1 MKKFIIILLG
11 IIVYCS
17 CQDDN
22 NSNRV
27 KPEVS
32 FLIFQDPRDS
42 KTYKCI
48 TIGGQTWMAENLKY
62 RSPRGSMDGCYTY
75 GEENMRAQDIVINQ
89 ELWADSIR
97 AGITRGEFEG
107 TVGTMKLADIL
118 ILWLNYFKPDSYINQ
133 VENSYGATF
142 PDAVISLRRIYNNL
156 YPQALMEV
164 SKQFFEKAESTNGHY
179 SSKYGFLYTYEGAL
193 QAVPDGWRLPTDDDW
208 KKLEETLGMSVSEI
222 NMLDEWRG
230 SYEGD
235 LLKEGEQGIGFNAGY
250 AGARVYGSH
259 MYGGNFYNKDVNAY
273 FWSATRKVE
282 SDTVDLGITRILFLK
297 EDRIMRSSSKLSAAY
312 SVRCIKE

>member
-32 FLIFQDPRDS
+32 FSDFQDSRDS

-118 ILWLNYFKPDSYINQ
+118 VLWLDYFQPDSYINQ

-179 SSKYGFLYTYEGAL
+179 
-193 QAVPDGWRLPTDDDW
+193 
-208 KKLEETLGMSVSEI
+208 
-222 NMLDEWRG
+222 
-230 SYEGD
+230 
-235 LLKEGEQGIGFNAGY
+235 
-250 AGARVYGSH
+250 
-259 MYGGNFYNKDVNAY
+259 
-273 FWSATRKVE
+273 
-282 SDTVDLGITRILFLK
+282 
-297 EDRIMRSSSKLSAAY
+297 
-312 SVRCIKE
+312 

>member
-1 MKKFIIILLG
+1 MKKVIIILLG

-32 FLIFQDPRDS
+32 FSDFQDPRDS

-97 AGITRGEFEG
+97 AGITRG
-107 TVGTMKLADIL
+107 
-118 ILWLNYFKPDSYINQ
+118 N
-133 VENSYGATF
+133 
-142 PDAVISLRRIYNNL
+142 LR
-156 YPQALMEV
+156 V
-164 SKQFFEKAESTNGHY
+164 
-179 SSKYGFLYTYEGAL
+179 
-193 QAVPDGWRLPTDDDW
+193 
-208 KKLEETLGMSVSEI
+208 
-222 NMLDEWRG
+222 
-230 SYEGD
+230 
-235 LLKEGEQGIGFNAGY
+235 
-250 AGARVYGSH
+250 
-259 MYGGNFYNKDVNAY
+259 
-273 FWSATRKVE
+273 
-282 SDTVDLGITRILFLK
+282 
-297 EDRIMRSSSKLSAAY
+297 LSGL
-312 SVRCIKE
+312 